1 MEKLHKRKKTS
12 VGDTIFV
19 ICNTLFMILFVL
31 ITLYPILNTVAISLN
46 DGTDALRGG
55 IYLLPRKFT
64 WKNYLT
70 VLQKDNLLT
79 GAYVSVARTV
89 VGTLLALIANAI
101 LAFIVSRK
109 RFMYLPVTRIMIILI
124 KKSSGGVS
132 NIQMFGTF
140 FQQIL
145 QEKNSQR
152 NSQSGLY
159 M

>member
-109 RFMYLPVTRIMIILI
+109 HFHVCKRWHD
-124 KKSSGGVS
+124 S
-132 NIQMFGTF
+132 NIPAVQKPGNDKQFLG
-140 FQQIL
+140 L
-145 QEKNSQR
+145 CNSWYVQC
-152 NSQSGLY
+152 L
-159 M
+159 

>member
-109 RFMYLPVTRIMIILI
+109 HFLFKKTVVTILGYYHVC
-124 KKSSGGVS
+124 KRWHDS
-132 NIQMFGTF
+132 NIPAVQKPGNDKQFLG
-140 FQQIL
+140 L
-145 QEKNSQR
+145 CNSWYVQC
-152 NSQSGLY
+152 L
-159 M
+159 